1 MKILICICTYK
12 RNESLMKCLQSFSQ
26 TLKPS
31 KIKISFLILDNS
43 ANFEAFNLIKNF
55 KKKFKFN
62 IHYSN
67 EKKRG
72 VVNARNKCLKILK
85 KIQCDYIAFFDDDCV
100 IDRYWFKNVIEIID
114 KSKANIITG
123 PQLYLSNDK
132 KKNNLGEFFEKKINK
147 KISKV
152 NWAAT
157 NNVIIKKSIILK
169 ENIYFDKNLNKF
181 GMGEDQLFFFKI
193 K

>member
-12 RNESLMKCLQSFSQ
+12 RNESLIKCLQSFSQ

-43 ANFEAFNLIKNF
+43 ANFETFNLIKNF

-85 KIQCDYIAFFDDDCV
+85 KIKCDYIAFFDDDCV

-114 KSKANIITG
+114 KLKVNIITG
-123 PQLYLSNDK
+123 PQLYLNNNK
-132 KKNNLGEFFEKKINK
+132 KKK
-147 KISKV
+147 
-152 NWAAT
+152 
-157 NNVIIKKSIILK
+157 
-169 ENIYFDKNLNKF
+169 
-181 GMGEDQLFFFKI
+181 
-193 K
+193 